1 MLDRWGC
8 VGNKNY
14 DAHKNSLK
22 GRFAYANARIHS
34 QIILMILNEENVN
47 ANVWKYHIF
56 IELIR

>member
-34 QIILMILNEENVN
+34 QIILVILNEENVN
-47 ANVWKYHIF
+47 ANVWKTIY
-56 IELIR
+56 LYN